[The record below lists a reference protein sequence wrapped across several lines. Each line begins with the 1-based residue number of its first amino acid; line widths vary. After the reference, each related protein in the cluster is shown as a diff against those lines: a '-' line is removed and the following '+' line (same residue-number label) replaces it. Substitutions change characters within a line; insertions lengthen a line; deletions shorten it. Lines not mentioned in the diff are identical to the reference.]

1 MIKTLLIDLDDTL
14 LDTNMGEFLPA
25 YFDRL
30 ANHLSDLA
38 PRDRLIACLL
48 EAVQAMNDNLDP
60 TRTLKSVFDERFYPA
75 LGVTE
80 LDLQARV
87 ASFYTDEFPALRR
100 LTRVRDEAPEFIS
113 QTRQADFEL
122 VLATNPLFPRSAIT
136 QRLAWSGVPAESS
149 DFSLITSYETAHY
162 TKPNPEYYAEIL
174 GKLGRPCSEA
184 AMIGDNQEADLAPAV
199 LLGMHAFHVTHTPN
213 GSFPGG
219 SLSEATIWL
228 QADEAARPLD
238 EGSPATPPQ
247 VLARL
252 RGYLAALLGLTD
264 GVLAGRWQKRP
275 STSEWSPVEIVCH
288 LRDVELEV
296 NHVRVEQI
304 LNQPGAFI
312 SAADPD
318 QWAEPR
324 RYLDQD
330 PHEALARFTDAR
342 IETIARLASLDHQAW
357 RLPAR
362 HALFGPTTLIELVS
376 LAVDHDLVHLGQ
388 LRHAL
393 AAA

>member
-30 ANHLSDLA
+30 ASFLSDLA
-38 PRDRLIACLL
+38 PRERLIACLL
-48 EAVQAMNDNLDP
+48 QAVHAMNDNLDP
-60 TRTLKSVFDERFYPA
+60 TRSLKFAFDEVFYPS

-80 LDLQARV
+80 ADLRQRV
-87 ASFYTDEFPALRR
+87 VAFYAEEFPNLRQ
-100 LTRVRDEAPEFIS
+100 LTRSRDEAPDFI
-113 QTRQADFEL
+113 RAARKAEYEL

-136 QRLAWSGVPAESS
+136 QRLDWSGVPAQAS
-149 DFSLITSYETAHY
+149 DFALVTSYENAHF

-174 GKLGRPCSEA
+174 GKLGRPCAEA
-184 AMIGDNQEADLAPAV
+184 VMIGDNQEADLAPAV
-199 LLGMHAFHVTHTPN
+199 LLGMQAFHVTQTPN
-213 GSFPGG
+213 GNFSGG
-219 SLSEATIWL
+219 SLSAATAWL
-228 QADEAARPLD
+228 QQDGAEAAYGEAD
-238 EGSPATPPQ
+238 PATPRQ

-252 RGYLAALLGLTD
+252 RGYLAALLGTVA
-264 GVLAGRWQKRP
+264 GVSGDAWREKP

-296 NHVRVEQI
+296 NHVRIEQI
-304 LNQPGAFI
+304 LNQPSPFL

-318 QWAEPR
+318 QWAGPR

-330 PHEALARFTDAR
+330 PEQALARFVDAR
-342 IETIARLASLDHQAW
+342 VETISRLAALDDEAW

-362 HALFGPTTLIELVS
+362 HALFGPTTLTELVS

-388 LRHAL
+388 LHDGL
-393 AAA
+393 ATA